1 MGVVAFRDKVELE
14 ARGEEQEE
22 LLQLLLKQQQQQQQL
37 QPPSAPP
44 PVGTSQLVIPL
55 LEAGSE
61 STAKQQP

>member
-22 LLQLLLKQQQQQQQL
+22 LLQLLLKQQQQQQL